1 MPALMAEIRACLR
14 LATPIV
20 LAQLAMMGSRV
31 ADTIMAGRL
40 SATDLAA
47 VASGSSY
54 WMILGLLVIGLA
66 NGLSPIVAQQRGGG
80 EVPERIG
87 HYLQQC
93 LWVAVV
99 VGVVLLVLMQVTAAP
114 LMQHL
119 GLSEQGTAS
128 AAGYL
133 RAVSLGSPA
142 FAVMLVLRFG
152 ADGMGETRPF
162 LLVGIIGL
170 LVNVLLNYIL
180 MWGAAARCRGVRVRN
195 GHSRYG
201 DACIV
206 RHRLSHESLPARV
219 GVVPPLGGAAM
230 EHHPRLAGCGLADR
244 GDVDF

>member
-99 VGVVLLVLMQVTAAP
+99 VGLNIPRASSAP
-114 LMQHL
+114 SAPWARSSR
-119 GLSEQGTAS
+119 GLRVSGWR
-128 AAGYL
+128 AGPPGCP
-133 RAVSLGSPA
+133 R
-142 FAVMLVLRFG
+142 R
-152 ADGMGETRPF
+152 RHC
-162 LLVGIIGL
+162 
-170 LVNVLLNYIL
+170 
-180 MWGAAARCRGVRVRN
+180 RCRRLSTRWVVWTAPWARRWV
-195 GHSRYG
+195 
-201 DACIV
+201 AAEV
-206 RHRLSHESLPARV
+206 RHWERP
-219 GVVPPLGGAAM
+219 
-230 EHHPRLAGCGLADR
+230 GCQSW
-244 GDVDF
+244 